1 MPLKITTYLKE
12 QLYVCIPKEH
22 KLAEYSQ
29 LSRAFLGNNK
39 LISLLIK

>member
-29 LSRAFLGNNK
+29 LSLV
-39 LISLLIK
+39 